1 MFYNKNLFQISLL
14 LLWSECSSCVG
25 THFQD
30 WYSNAWSEDFERSM
44 PLTRHL
50 EMDNC
55 WSNPAPAWSGVPKQ
69 VLCKK
74 LLLRRFGR
82 GNISQWWSEG
92 LQDARLWGR
101 APGLLDKG
109 LFPNDVSANTTYLV
123 VHLMMPGDVAWYMVP
138 LKMMRDY
145 FCHKTTNCHT
155 LHFILARKMKSLINI
170 WSIIE
175 HFCSKLKEFL

>member
-1 MFYNKNLFQISLL
+1 MQSWWVCQGWNKFVDCLMFYNKNLFQILLL

-74 LLLRRFGR
+74 LQLRRIGW

-92 LQDARLWGR
+92 FWRFSIKSRRKGR
-101 APGLLDKG
+101 NFTMK
-109 LFPNDVSANTTYLV
+109 
-123 VHLMMPGDVAWYMVP
+123 
-138 LKMMRDY
+138 R
-145 FCHKTTNCHT
+145 
-155 LHFILARKMKSLINI
+155 KSLWILL
-170 WSIIE
+170 WVLSVLIICTIV
-175 HFCSKLKEFL
+175 F

>member
-1 MFYNKNLFQISLL
+1 MFQILLL

-92 LQDARLWGR
+92 LFEDFQSNLEEREEISPWKGKVF
-101 APGLLDKG
+101 GFYFESSQFWYFVLLY
-109 LFPNDVSANTTYLV
+109 FNTYSPYESV
-123 VHLMMPGDVAWYMVP
+123 KDE
-138 LKMMRDY
+138 
-145 FCHKTTNCHT
+145 TN
-155 LHFILARKMKSLINI
+155 L
-170 WSIIE
+170 
-175 HFCSKLKEFL
+175 